1 MCTTEQKPQALGH
14 QSDLCDSGDEKSR
27 VRHNSQWVLGI
38 YVGGD
43 NKNKMIRITVRCLL
57 VKILCSTKIN

>member
-43 NKNKMIRITVRCLL
+43 NKNKMIRITD
-57 VKILCSTKIN
+57 